1 VRVAIVPRMVE
12 LRVMVNPTGEV
23 TWEPPS
29 AISPWMYA
37 PWRDAQRKGVIEM
50 EVEGETLRAL
60 LTQVSDRYKQ
70 VNVDFDPID
79 PRTNDVDFDYDVLI
93 NGKNYEVV
101 PYGLGVKLTDGD
113 EVQIKMVWRWDG

>member
-1 VRVAIVPRMVE
+1 
-12 LRVMVNPTGEV
+12 
-23 TWEPPS
+23 
-29 AISPWMYA
+29 
-37 PWRDAQRKGVIEM
+37 M